1 MNTLIIETATLQLQV
16 DRQRTRRGLPAAT
29 VVGCCYL
36 AMALTGAQQPWQAE
50 AFVSRGGFG
59 ASPPSTPVRSWA
71 PTRAA
76 KAVPLKGPTSSPL
89 RVASTPVAVSMSSTD
104 TEAGPMTGGEGGDN
118 EASVDEKE
126 EQQWQTIYKALETYK
141 QEVGGVEW
149 SGMEWRRHMST
160 TVFVRAYA

>member
-1 MNTLIIETATLQLQV
+1 MNTLIIATTTLQLQV

-59 ASPPSTPVRSWA
+59 ASPPSPPVRSWG
-71 PTRAA
+71 PTRTA
-76 KAVPLKGPTSSPL
+76 KAVPLKGPL

-104 TEAGPMTGGEGGDN
+104 TEAGPMTGGEGGDS
-118 EASVDEKE
+118 ESADRSTAAVCEDATGGY
-126 EQQWQTIYKALETYK
+126 TICWK
-141 QEVGGVEW
+141 QERKGLGSRHW
-149 SGMEWRRHMST
+149 S
-160 TVFVRAYA
+160 FVIAVL